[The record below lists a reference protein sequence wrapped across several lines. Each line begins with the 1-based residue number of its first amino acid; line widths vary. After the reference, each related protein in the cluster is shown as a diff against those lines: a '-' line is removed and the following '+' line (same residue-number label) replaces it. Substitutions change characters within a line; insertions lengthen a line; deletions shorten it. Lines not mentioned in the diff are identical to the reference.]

1 MTYEQALNKA
11 AALCSGAEYCE
22 RQILE
27 KLRRW
32 EIGEDDAERI
42 LKYLKEEKYIDSERF
57 CHAFASDKLRYNHW
71 GRFKIRMA
79 LRQLRLPDEDIDQA
93 LADIDD
99 EEYTDILNKVLDT
112 KARTLRDT
120 DPYQRRAK
128 LVRHAASH
136 GFETDLILDRLEDDG
151 ED

>member
-11 AALCSGAEYCE
+11 AALCSGTEYCE
-22 RQILE
+22 RQIEE

-32 EIGEDDAERI
+32 EIDEADAARI
-42 LKYLKEEKYIDSERF
+42 LQYLKEEKYIDSERF
-57 CHAFASDKLRYNHW
+57 CRAFTSDKLRYNRW

-79 LRQLRLPDEDIDQA
+79 LRQLGLPDEDIDSA
-93 LADIDD
+93 LADID
-99 EEYTDILNKVLDT
+99 ENEYLDILNKVLDA

-120 DPYQRRAK
+120 DPYARRTK

-136 GFETDLILDRLEDDG
+136 GFETDLILDRLQDDG

>member
-1 MTYEQALNKA
+1 
-11 AALCSGAEYCE
+11 
-22 RQILE
+22 
-27 KLRRW
+27 
-32 EIGEDDAERI
+32 
-42 LKYLKEEKYIDSERF
+42 
-57 CHAFASDKLRYNHW
+57 
-71 GRFKIRMA
+71 MA

-99 EEYTDILNKVLDT
+99 EEYTDILNKVLDA

-136 GFETDLILDRLEDDG
+136 GFETDLILDRLE
-151 ED
+151 E